1 MPGAGGFFLE
11 ARRLRF
17 LPVFLLCSGFGVV
30 GTTCSGGVLILAGI
44 EVNIFVFYLYGL
56 GKCGVYDFF
65 LNT

>member
-30 GTTCSGGVLILAGI
+30 GTTCSGGVLILAGLRL
-44 EVNIFVFYLYGL
+44 IFS
-56 GKCGVYDFF
+56 FF
-65 LNT
+65 TYMALESAEFMTFF